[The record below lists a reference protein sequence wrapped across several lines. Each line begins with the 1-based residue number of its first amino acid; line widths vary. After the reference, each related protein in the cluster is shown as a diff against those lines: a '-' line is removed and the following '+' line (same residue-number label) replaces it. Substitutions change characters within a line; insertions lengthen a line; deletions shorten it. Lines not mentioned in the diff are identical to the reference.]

1 MPTERVQPRRTDL
14 SEMSAET
21 IAERRF
27 GQSWRGYDQEEVRQ
41 FLAEVAGQVQSL
53 RERYDR
59 TEAAR
64 REAEERAAHPHLDE
78 ATLMSAL
85 GEETAAILR
94 SAHAAAAEVVAKAEA
109 AAERSLGEAQSKAQ
123 DLLTRAESV
132 LAERTAEA
140 EAAAARVLEQAEQQ
154 ASAVAEEAA
163 HKHDEL
169 IQSAEAQRDKVL
181 ADLARRRKLAT
192 VQIEQLRA
200 GRERLL
206 GAYLTVRETLD
217 EVTAELQRADAE
229 ARAASEAVSRQ
240 HAAELEELGVA
251 PSEDVWTVQEQPKN
265 AGGSAVVLAPKAVQ
279 LQRGEG
285 QAASGPEPRGASAA
299 RHQGEGNGR
308 PNPGGP
314 SASVVAPSSG
324 SEWGGK
330 ATGQHEAVVAPAAAF
345 ESVRIVRTGE
355 VSPPAEPPA
364 PEVAGDEGAARPEEP
379 VTEEAVTEEAVTE
392 EAVTEEAVTEEP
404 VTEEPVTEEPV
415 TEEAVTEEPVDM
427 AQETATGTV
436 AEPVTETEPG
446 PASGVV
452 AEPAPAEAEAEAAET
467 PVDLVGA
474 SPAELPGGEPA
485 AEGTDPGPGAPT
497 GATSPDAGA
506 PDAGA
511 TSGAATSP
519 DVESLFARIRA
530 GRAEA
535 TSKARKTLEASG
547 ERTMPE
553 PLTRSE
559 AAEEAPAAPTADD
572 REDLGTQVA
581 GTSLPAEEPV
591 TSPHGVPATLDE
603 DLDASAAAE
612 REFFARRDE
621 VTTRLETSLARK
633 LKRALQDEQNALL
646 DRLRNLKGPLGPVNV
661 LPSAEEHPDRFIEVG
676 RPLLEEAARGGA
688 ALATKL
694 YGAAAKGGVAKGGA
708 AKGTDVGPEVVDDL
722 AEELG
727 RAIADPLRQR
737 LEEALRS
744 SGSEAADIADALGSA
759 YREWKT
765 QRIEAAAHD
774 EVAAAFSRGAY
785 QALPE
790 RALLRWV
797 VDDREGPCPDC
808 EDNTLARDQRKG
820 EPWPTGQLYP
830 PAHPGCRCALA
841 PEGPEAAAKGTR
853 AGAQQPSPVP

>member
-379 VTEEAVTEEAVTE
+379 VTEEAVTEEA
-392 EAVTEEAVTEEP
+392 
-404 VTEEPVTEEPV
+404 
-415 TEEAVTEEPVDM
+415 VDM

>member
-379 VTEEAVTEEAVTE
+379 VTEEAVTEEAV
-392 EAVTEEAVTEEP
+392 
-404 VTEEPVTEEPV
+404 
-415 TEEAVTEEPVDM
+415 DM

-497 GATSPDAGA
+497 GATSPDAGAPDAGA

>member
-364 PEVAGDEGAARPEEP
+364 PEVAGDEGAARPEE
-379 VTEEAVTEEAVTE
+379 
-392 EAVTEEAVTEEP
+392 AVTEEP
-404 VTEEPVTEEPV
+404 
-415 TEEAVTEEPVDM
+415 VTEEPVDM

-497 GATSPDAGA
+497 GATSPDAGAPDAGAPDAGA

>member
-364 PEVAGDEGAARPEEP
+364 PEVAGDEGAARPEE
-379 VTEEAVTEEAVTE
+379 A
-392 EAVTEEAVTEEP
+392 
-404 VTEEPVTEEPV
+404 V

>member
-181 ADLARRRKLAT
+181 ADLARRRKLAA

-379 VTEEAVTEEAVTE
+379 VTEEAVTEGA
-392 EAVTEEAVTEEP
+392 
-404 VTEEPVTEEPV
+404 
-415 TEEAVTEEPVDM
+415 VDM

>member
-1 MPTERVQPRRTDL
+1 
-14 SEMSAET
+14 MSAET

-94 SAHAAAAEVVAKAEA
+94 SAHAAAAEVVAKAED
-109 AAERSLGEAQSKAQ
+109 AAERSLGEAQAKAQ
-123 DLLTRAESV
+123 DLLTRAESA

-154 ASAVAEEAA
+154 ASAIAEEAA
-163 HKHDEL
+163 RKHDEL

-240 HAAELEELGVA
+240 HAAELEALGVA

-285 QAASGPEPRGASAA
+285 QAASGPEPRGAGAA

-314 SASVVAPSSG
+314 SAAVVAPSSG
-324 SEWGGK
+324 SEWGGE

-355 VSPPAEPPA
+355 VALPAEPPA
-364 PEVAGDEGAARPEEP
+364 PEVAGDEGVARPEEP
-379 VTEEAVTEEAVTE
+379 L
-392 EAVTEEAVTEEP
+392 TEEP
-404 VTEEPVTEEPV
+404 LTEEPLTEEPL
-415 TEEAVTEEPVDM
+415 TEEPVDL
-427 AQETATGTV
+427 AQETATGTA

-446 PASGVV
+446 LASGVV
-452 AEPAPAEAEAEAAET
+452 AEPAPAGAEAEAAEAT
-467 PVDLVGA
+467 VDLVGA
-474 SPAELPGGEPA
+474 SPAEPPGGEPA

-497 GATSPDAGA
+497 GATPPDAGA

-511 TSGAATSP
+511 PDAGAPDAGAPDAGAASGAATSP

-535 TSKARKTLEASG
+535 TSKARKTLETSG

-572 REDLGTQVA
+572 REDPGTQAA

-646 DRLRNLKGPLGPVNV
+646 DRLRNLKGPLGPANV

-688 ALATKL
+688 ALATNL
-694 YGAAAKGGVAKGGA
+694 YGAAAKGGAAKGGAAKGGA
-708 AKGTDVGPEVVDDL
+708 AKGTDLGPEVVDDL

-727 RAIADPLRQR
+727 RAIAEPLRQR

-841 PEGPEAAAKGTR
+841 PEGPEAAAKGTG
-853 AGAQQPSPVP
+853 AGVQQPSPVP